1 MTETS
6 GKRQEKKRALI
17 SVSDK
22 LGIAEF
28 ASALTELGYQLIST
42 GGTARVLEEAGVE
55 VERVEKVTGFPEIL
69 GGRVKTLHPGIHA
82 GILARDLPEDKA
94 QLEKLGIE
102 TISLVVVNLYP
113 FQKTVSRSGIPV
125 SEAVEQ
131 IDIGGPAMLR
141 AAASWGTNFPSST
154 ILSPGCRKAPVAC
167 LPASG
172 RKPIIPT
179 TGVGK
184 MASPLDSL

>member
-1 MTETS
+1 VTETS

-69 GGRVKTLHPGIHA
+69 GGACKNPSPWNTC
-82 GILARDLPEDKA
+82 RDLGPRPSRGQGTA
-94 QLEKLGIE
+94 G
-102 TISLVVVNLYP
+102 
-113 FQKTVSRSGIPV
+113 KTGY
-125 SEAVEQ
+125 
-131 IDIGGPAMLR
+131 
-141 AAASWGTNFPSST
+141 
-154 ILSPGCRKAPVAC
+154 
-167 LPASG
+167 
-172 RKPIIPT
+172 
-179 TGVGK
+179 
-184 MASPLDSL
+184 

>member
-102 TISLVVVNLYP
+102 TISLVLSLGCSPMVGS
-113 FQKTVSRSGIPV
+113 SRI
-125 SEAVEQ
+125 
-131 IDIGGPAMLR
+131 
-141 AAASWGTNFPSST
+141 
-154 ILSPGCRKAPVAC
+154 
-167 LPASG
+167 
-172 RKPIIPT
+172 
-179 TGVGK
+179 
-184 MASPLDSL
+184 